1 MPSVTV
7 YHVEI
12 SRNEQG
18 ARRIK
23 VFGIAAAANG
33 EMIRARDVGL
43 KTIEWFLAV
52 SRNPNIN
59 IAGIISNPGSFDNYV
74 TIYGSD
80 VSGTAPVAA
89 GSTEFDFLA
98 IGF

>member
-1 MPSVTV
+1 MPTVTV

-23 VFGIAAAANG
+23 VFGVAEAADG
-33 EMIRARDVGL
+33 EAIKAGEVGL
-43 KTIEWFLAV
+43 KTIEWFVAH
-52 SRNPNIN
+52 SRNPNVSV
-59 IAGIISNPGSFDNYV
+59 AGIIESPGSFDNYV

-89 GSTEFDFLA
+89 GSTEFDFVA